1 MKISK
6 NAWWAAGVVFFIMLG
21 FLCGYFVGYDYNQ
34 ETQIVQLPQTVEAQ
48 TPSATEEPSA
58 APEGEIYY
66 LVIAENDEA
75 LCLYQIQNEKS
86 TLLKRKTISLGMFPA
101 EDRKALTEGIPV
113 EDKETALEMI
123 ENFVS

>member
-6 NAWWAAGVVFFIMLG
+6 NAWWTAGVVLFVMLG

-48 TPSATEEPSA
+48 APSETGEPS
-58 APEGEIYY
+58 PDQEEGTYY
-66 LVIAENDEA
+66 FVVAENDEA
-75 LCLYQIQNEKS
+75 LCLYQVQNGQS
-86 TLLKRKTISLGMFPA
+86 TLLKRKTISLGMFPS
-101 EDRKALTEGIPV
+101 EDRKALTEGIRV
-113 EDKETALEMI
+113 QEKETALEMI